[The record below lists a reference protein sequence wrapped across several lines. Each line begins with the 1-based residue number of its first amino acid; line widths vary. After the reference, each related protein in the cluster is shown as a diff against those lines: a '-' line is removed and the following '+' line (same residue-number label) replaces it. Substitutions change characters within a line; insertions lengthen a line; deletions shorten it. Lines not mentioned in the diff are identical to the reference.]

1 MDADQQKIIA
11 NFKINRDSYK
21 LGNIKYIELFLT
33 KINPENVE
41 NPLEIFEKRWD
52 ELLDEHELED
62 TTDIARFYRLI
73 TTFKPALSS
82 ILEPGLTFDSI
93 CDMAVESFNG
103 VLNRIRR
110 QINDSK
116 FHNKPKG
123 AILPGSNKSLTLS
136 YFCKICKQIF
146 NVPPKKQEEILNSED
161 KVELPQH
168 CDKEM
173 EIKIIRAPPKPKEEE
188 IVKEIKIYPAELL
201 MGHLNSSEAH
211 AEYLKVMSVGID
223 IGSSTSHLI
232 FSQLTLKREMSFFN
246 LSNRFVTVNRE
257 IKYEGNIVFTPLI
270 DRTTIDIEAIVDFC
284 KEEYKKAGF
293 TPEMIDTGAVVVTG
307 ETAKKHNA
315 AEIVRRLSSESGKF
329 VSATAGPNFESV
341 LGAMGSG
348 VVALSKQ
355 KQKTILNVDIGGGT
369 SNLAISSNGAV
380 HSTACINVGG
390 RLLGIDKNFK
400 IWRIDGPTEF
410 AMKYL
415 NMHYTLGDIIPEVD
429 VIRIS
434 REYAKILIEVMF
446 GSAQS
451 PLAKDLLMT
460 ENLDFSI
467 PIDEVSFSGGVAE
480 MIYGKNTK
488 HFDDIGR
495 YLAEEIKK
503 IITEKGMTLIEP
515 ENKIRATVIGA
526 GAFSL
531 SISGSTCYYDQQIQ
545 LPMENIPIIPINITL
560 EDVSLDF
567 SKMKKEVTSALRS
580 FDLHEGEDKIALY
593 FKNPMMRSDI
603 GLFAKAIENALPNSL
618 KNNKLILII
627 LGSDGGK
634 ILGLTLK
641 KKTSIKANLFC
652 LDELDLNAGDWIDIG
667 QPLKE
672 SNAFPITI
680 KSLVF
685 NKDKKPEIN
694 YKS

>member
-1 MDADQQKIIA
+1 MIDANQQKIIA

-21 LGNIKYIELFLT
+21 LGNIKYIEFFLT
-33 KINPENVE
+33 KIDPENVE
-41 NPLEIFEKRWD
+41 HLLEIFEQKWD

-62 TTDIARFYRLI
+62 TTDISRFYRLI

-82 ILEPGLTFDSI
+82 IVKPGQTFDSI
-93 CDMAVESFNG
+93 CDVAVESFNG
-103 VLNRIRR
+103 VLNRMRR
-110 QINDSK
+110 QINDDK
-116 FHNKPKG
+116 FRNKPKG

-136 YFCKICKQIF
+136 YFCTVCKQIF
-146 NVPPKKQEEILNSED
+146 NVDPKKQDEILNSED
-161 KVELPQH
+161 KVELPKH

-173 EIKIIRAPPKPKEEE
+173 EIKIIRNPPKPKEEQ

-201 MGHLNSSEAH
+201 MGHLDSSEAH

-257 IKYEGNIVFTPLI
+257 IKYEGNIIFTPLI

-293 TPEMIDTGAVVVTG
+293 TPEMVDTGAVVVTG
-307 ETAKKHNA
+307 ETAKKYNA

-348 VVALSKQ
+348 IVALSKQ
-355 KQKTILNVDIGGGT
+355 NQKTILNVDIGGGT
-369 SNLAISSNGAV
+369 SNLAISSNGTV
-380 HSTACINVGG
+380 LSTACINVGG

-410 AMKYL
+410 VMKYL

-434 REYAKILIEVMF
+434 REYAKILLEVMS
-446 GSAQS
+446 GRAQS

-460 ENLDFSI
+460 EDLDFSI

-480 MIYGKNTK
+480 MIYGNNAE
-488 HFDDIGR
+488 HFDDIGS
-495 YLAEEIKK
+495 YLAAEIKNL
-503 IITEKGMTLIEP
+503 ITEKGITLIEP

-531 SISGSTCYYDQQIQ
+531 SISGSTCYYDPNIQ

-560 EDVSLDF
+560 EDVRLNF
-567 SKMKKEVTSALRS
+567 SKMRNEVTLALRN
-580 FDLHEGEDKIALY
+580 FDFQEGEDIVALY

-603 GLFAKAIENALPNSL
+603 SLFAKAIESALPNSIE
-618 KNNKLILII
+618 NSKLILII

-641 KKTSIKANLFC
+641 KETSIKSNLFC
-652 LDELDLNAGDWIDIG
+652 LDELDLKAGDWIDIG
-667 QPLKE
+667 RSLKE

-685 NKDKKPEIN
+685 NKDKKPKME
-694 YKS
+694 

>member
-1 MDADQQKIIA
+1 MIDANQQKIIA

-21 LGNIKYIELFLT
+21 LGNIKYIEFFLT
-33 KINPENVE
+33 KIDPENVE
-41 NPLEIFEKRWD
+41 HLLEIFEQKWD

-62 TTDIARFYRLI
+62 TTDISRFYRLI

-82 ILEPGLTFDSI
+82 IVKPGQTFDSI
-93 CDMAVESFNG
+93 CDVAVESFNG

-110 QINDSK
+110 QINDIK
-116 FHNKPKG
+116 FRNKPKG

-136 YFCKICKQIF
+136 YFCTVCKQIL
-146 NVPPKKQEEILNSED
+146 NVDPKKQDEILNSED
-161 KVELPQH
+161 KVELPKH

-173 EIKIIRAPPKPKEEE
+173 EIKIIRNPPKPKEEQ

-201 MGHLNSSEAH
+201 MGHLDSSEAH

-257 IKYEGNIVFTPLI
+257 IKYEGNIIFTPLI

-293 TPEMIDTGAVVVTG
+293 TPEMVDTGAVVVTG

-348 VVALSKQ
+348 IVALSKQ
-355 KQKTILNVDIGGGT
+355 NQKTILNVDIGGGT
-369 SNLAISSNGAV
+369 SNLAISSKGTV
-380 HSTACINVGG
+380 LSTACINVGG

-410 AMKYL
+410 VMKYL

-434 REYAKILIEVMF
+434 REYAKILLEVMS
-446 GSAQS
+446 GRAQS

-460 ENLDFSI
+460 EDLDFSI
-467 PIDEVSFSGGVAE
+467 PIDEISFSGGVAE
-480 MIYGKNTK
+480 MIYGNNAE
-488 HFDDIGR
+488 HFDDIGS
-495 YLAEEIKK
+495 YLAAEIKNL
-503 IITEKGMTLIEP
+503 ITEKGITLIEP

-531 SISGSTCYYDQQIQ
+531 SISGSTCYYDLNIQ
-545 LPMENIPIIPINITL
+545 LPMENIPIIPINTTL
-560 EDVSLDF
+560 EDVRLNF
-567 SKMKKEVTSALRS
+567 SKMRNEVTSALRN
-580 FDLHEGEDKIALY
+580 FDFQEGEDVVAFY
-593 FKNPMMRSDI
+593 FKNPMIRSDI
-603 GLFAKAIENALPNSL
+603 SLFAKAIESALPNSIENS
-618 KNNKLILII
+618 KIILII

-641 KKTSIKANLFC
+641 KETSIKSNLFC
-652 LDELDLNAGDWIDIG
+652 LDELDLKAGDWIDIG
-667 QPLKE
+667 RPLKE

-685 NKDKKPEIN
+685 NKEKKPNGE
-694 YKS
+694 